1 MGYVIN
7 NVKHNRV
14 FNIFEDIC
22 AIPHGSGNEAAVAQ
36 YVASYARER
45 GCDVIVDG
53 NNNVFAK
60 KAAPAGYE
68 ANPTILLQGHTD
80 MVCEKNADTV
90 HDFLNDGLKLFVENG
105 KIGALGTTL
114 GADNGIA
121 VAFMLSLL
129 EEDTKYPLEL
139 LFTVCEETGL
149 EGAKSFD
156 VSNISAKKMINLDS
170 EEDNVVTCG
179 CAGGMRTNITLPLEY
194 AGEGDAISIKICGL
208 AGGHSGA
215 EINSGK
221 SSAVIL
227 MGRLLAMLDSECGID
242 IAGVECNGKD
252 NAIAREC
259 VAKISGDIS
268 RIGEVCAKF
277 EAQTK
282 KELASVDAGFR
293 VEVTSTV
300 EKVKLL
306 SDSCKSKVIYILACA
321 RCGVLKMS
329 NDIAGLVEYSRKLGT
344 IKCSSE
350 KLEFIFSSR
359 SSVEAQLDASI
370 RELDCFAGAIGAQ
383 SAHYERYP
391 GWEYDP
397 QSALR
402 DWYIDVYEKLY
413 GDKPTVGVIHAGLEC
428 GIISDKLAGDIDI
441 ISVGPNLSD
450 IHSPSERADIASC
463 ERIYDILLEMLC
475 K

>member
-45 GCDVIVDG
+45 GCDVIVDE

-149 EGAKSFD
+149 EGAKSF
-156 VSNISAKKMINLDS
+156 
-170 EEDNVVTCG
+170 
-179 CAGGMRTNITLPLEY
+179 
-194 AGEGDAISIKICGL
+194 
-208 AGGHSGA
+208 
-215 EINSGK
+215 EI
-221 SSAVIL
+221 
-227 MGRLLAMLDSECGID
+227 GR
-242 IAGVECNGKD
+242 
-252 NAIAREC
+252 
-259 VAKISGDIS
+259 
-268 RIGEVCAKF
+268 
-277 EAQTK
+277 
-282 KELASVDAGFR
+282 
-293 VEVTSTV
+293 
-300 EKVKLL
+300 
-306 SDSCKSKVIYILACA
+306 
-321 RCGVLKMS
+321 
-329 NDIAGLVEYSRKLGT
+329 
-344 IKCSSE
+344 
-350 KLEFIFSSR
+350 
-359 SSVEAQLDASI
+359 
-370 RELDCFAGAIGAQ
+370 
-383 SAHYERYP
+383 AH
-391 GWEYDP
+391 
-397 QSALR
+397 
-402 DWYIDVYEKLY
+402 V
-413 GDKPTVGVIHAGLEC
+413 
-428 GIISDKLAGDIDI
+428 
-441 ISVGPNLSD
+441 
-450 IHSPSERADIASC
+450 
-463 ERIYDILLEMLC
+463 
-475 K
+475 